1 MENERKCFICDDEIW
16 IDCEICENLLCCEHQ
31 NSYEHLPLVNDIKKK
46 QKKDDVIK
54 FLQRRDL
61 NLDLDNE
68 AIEIIKSKKI
78 SGRALLCLTDE
89 KLESYGPVVT
99 IAELVKESK

>member
-1 MENERKCFICDDEIW
+1 MRKSSCVVSTKI
-16 IDCEICENLLCCEHQ
+16 
-31 NSYEHLPLVNDIKKK
+31 LVNISRQSMTKKK
-46 QKKDDVIK
+46 WKKDDVIK

-61 NLDLDNE
+61 NLDLDNKD
-68 AIEIIKSKKI
+68 IKIIKSKKI

-99 IAELVKESK
+99 IAELVKESKENTVSYNII